1 MCQPLGNQRHPSLS
15 KWNRVK
21 HILWFIFQAWI
32 IFMVVLKTFLSISPS
47 SSIMDIRTG
56 YGILAPIIPN
66 KQTSIKILSLPLLV
80 IFLFYI
86 TKVFSICFNYSVT
99 LKANVEFIIQNILMS
114 FLRDFKNKSWWLLAS
129 EAHPIGRQNRRLHQ
143 ASTAAI
149 EQIRFTQ
156 K

>member
-86 TKVFSICFNYSVT
+86 TKVFSICFNYSVI
-99 LKANVEFIIQNILMS
+99 LKANVEVIIYYILMS
-114 FLRDFKNKSWWLLAS
+114 FPHGFKNKSWWLLAS

-149 EQIRFTQ
+149 EQIRFMQ

>member
-15 KWNRVK
+15 KWNILK

-47 SSIMDIRTG
+47 SSIMDIRSG

-66 KQTSIKILSLPLLV
+66 KQTLIKILSLPLLV

-86 TKVFSICFNYSVT
+86 TKVFSICFNYSVI
-99 LKANVEFIIQNILMS
+99 LKANVEVIIQNILMS
-114 FLRDFKNKSWWLLAS
+114 FPHGFKNKSWWLLAS

>member
-1 MCQPLGNQRHPSLS
+1 
-15 KWNRVK
+15 
-21 HILWFIFQAWI
+21 
-32 IFMVVLKTFLSISPS
+32 MVVLKTFLSISPS

-86 TKVFSICFNYSVT
+86 TKVFSICFNYSVI
-99 LKANVEFIIQNILMS
+99 LKANVEVIIYYILMS
-114 FLRDFKNKSWWLLAS
+114 FPHGFKNKSWWLLAS

-149 EQIRFTQ
+149 EQIRFMQ